1 MAKNTIIDGIAASEH
16 LDSSGESL
24 SIEGMDISSLGG
36 PDSILNW
43 EHGSKDRP
51 SQVVGKVT
59 FARKIMKKDD
69 AKNKREAYFW
79 NKIKKPFVYIKA
91 ELFDGL
97 GHSGAQ
103 DVAAMLKYKNKD
115 KGKNSRLVVG
125 FSIEGGKIEKKG
137 MQVTKSIAR
146 DVAITVKPCNK
157 VCDAE
162 LIEGNFDDDF
172 LYKNQNWDC
181 EILSKG
187 EILTKSISYR
197 NLIVKDI
204 KKNGDAVEAYQKKYN
219 QIRREGGLKENKKRN
234 SKKKEIEKLANKKIN
249 ISTTEN
255 TWNSSEKNN
264 MRKALIAGVMSGTP
278 DSLTGGA
285 ALAAECLEGK
295 IQNTSKP
302 KKNKKKIDKNLINYT
317 HKRMFKSELGL
328 STPKVKLNSEHGSA
342 IAQAYDQMVHDPN
355 HPEVQESYSA
365 LINETLQ
372 QYNDIMN
379 SGLKISRIEPGM
391 QNPYKNSKELHND
404 IINNNHLWYFP
415 TEQGFGTEN
424 ESGLDHPMLKPTG
437 IMHGKNELLANDIFR
452 IVHDINGHHKGGLS
466 GFGPVGEHKAY
477 LTHKKMYSPLA
488 SKALATETMGQN
500 NWVNFG
506 PYGEQNRKNP
516 ANTVYADQKAG
527 LLPDEIING
536 DWHLE
541 NEIDNSIKKGQAP
554 IQFTQLAGKSKPQSE
569 VPILSNPMQA
579 ARFQKELGDD
589 VPSSSEG
596 MAMVTG
602 QGKRRAISME
612 PSQTKKEMAQTK
624 GRGNFPTT
632 QYHEG
637 FHDHINK
644 IDQKYPKLKDHT
656 QSLMRY
662 ALDNFFHPQDRGSML
677 KYLKD
682 TQGYKENVNE
692 EALAHFSDFRTSPS
706 LRNNFNTFHDLGK
719 KGNFERQTRIKN
731 SMKKLNNWANTVS
744 LDDMKKIHANY
755 QKKDAIT
762 KLPIEKQKEMV
773 KPERFKPGE
782 SGLNPKKIAAS
793 EK

>member
-1 MAKNTIIDGIAASEH
+1 MAKNTILDGIAASEH

-43 EHGSKDRP
+43 EHNSKTKP

-59 FARKIMKKDD
+59 FARKIMKKSD

-162 LIEGNFDDDF
+162 LIEGDFDDDF

-181 EILSKG
+181 EILFKG

-249 ISTTEN
+249 TSITEN

-264 MRKALIAGVMSGTP
+264 MRKALIAGVISGTP

-302 KKNKKKIDKNLINYT
+302 KKNKKKIDK
-317 HKRMFKSELGL
+317 
-328 STPKVKLNSEHGSA
+328 
-342 IAQAYDQMVHDPN
+342 
-355 HPEVQESYSA
+355 
-365 LINETLQ
+365 
-372 QYNDIMN
+372 
-379 SGLKISRIEPGM
+379 
-391 QNPYKNSKELHND
+391 
-404 IINNNHLWYFP
+404 
-415 TEQGFGTEN
+415 
-424 ESGLDHPMLKPTG
+424 
-437 IMHGKNELLANDIFR
+437 
-452 IVHDINGHHKGGLS
+452 
-466 GFGPVGEHKAY
+466 
-477 LTHKKMYSPLA
+477 
-488 SKALATETMGQN
+488 
-500 NWVNFG
+500 
-506 PYGEQNRKNP
+506 
-516 ANTVYADQKAG
+516 
-527 LLPDEIING
+527 
-536 DWHLE
+536 
-541 NEIDNSIKKGQAP
+541 SIKKGQAP

-612 PSQTKKEMAQTK
+612 PSQTQKEMAQTK
-624 GRGNFPTT
+624 GRGNFPTA

-644 IDQKYPKLKDHT
+644 IDQKYPELKDHT

-682 TQGYKENVNE
+682 IQGYKENVNE

-706 LRNNFNTFHDLGK
+706 LRNSFNTFHDLGK
-719 KGNFERQTRIKN
+719 KGNLERQTRIKS
-731 SMKKLNNWANTVS
+731 SMKKLNNWANTVG

-755 QKKDAIT
+755 QKKDAIA

-793 EK
+793 KK

>member
-1 MAKNTIIDGIAASEH
+1 MEGVEEKMAKNTILDGIAASEH

-59 FARKIMKKDD
+59 FARKIMKKSD

-162 LIEGNFDDDF
+162 LIEGDFDDDF

-249 ISTTEN
+249 TSTTEN

-302 KKNKKKIDKNLINYT
+302 KKNKKKIDK
-317 HKRMFKSELGL
+317 
-328 STPKVKLNSEHGSA
+328 
-342 IAQAYDQMVHDPN
+342 
-355 HPEVQESYSA
+355 
-365 LINETLQ
+365 
-372 QYNDIMN
+372 
-379 SGLKISRIEPGM
+379 
-391 QNPYKNSKELHND
+391 
-404 IINNNHLWYFP
+404 
-415 TEQGFGTEN
+415 
-424 ESGLDHPMLKPTG
+424 
-437 IMHGKNELLANDIFR
+437 
-452 IVHDINGHHKGGLS
+452 
-466 GFGPVGEHKAY
+466 
-477 LTHKKMYSPLA
+477 
-488 SKALATETMGQN
+488 
-500 NWVNFG
+500 
-506 PYGEQNRKNP
+506 
-516 ANTVYADQKAG
+516 
-527 LLPDEIING
+527 
-536 DWHLE
+536 
-541 NEIDNSIKKGQAP
+541 SIKKGQAP

-612 PSQTKKEMAQTK
+612 PSQTQKEMAQTK
-624 GRGNFPTT
+624 GRGNFPTA

-637 FHDHINK
+637 FHDHINHSQRTDGVGH
-644 IDQKYPKLKDHT
+644 IVGSLCQRHITGGSDLNSSKDFLCAGLLLFDEVPYNLSAN
-656 QSLMRY
+656 Q
-662 ALDNFFHPQDRGSML
+662 PQRKG
-677 KYLKD
+677 
-682 TQGYKENVNE
+682 QYKGRQQCHV
-692 EALAHFSDFRTSPS
+692 R
-706 LRNNFNTFHDLGK
+706 
-719 KGNFERQTRIKN
+719 KGV
-731 SMKKLNNWANTVS
+731 A
-744 LDDMKKIHANY
+744 D
-755 QKKDAIT
+755 
-762 KLPIEKQKEMV
+762 
-773 KPERFKPGE
+773 
-782 SGLNPKKIAAS
+782 
-793 EK
+793 

>member
-1 MAKNTIIDGIAASEH
+1 MSKNTVIDGIAASEH

-59 FARKIMKKDD
+59 FARKIMKKSD
-69 AKNKREAYFW
+69 AKNKREVYFW

-162 LIEGNFDDDF
+162 LIEGDFDDDF
-172 LYKNQNWDC
+172 LYKNQSWDC

-249 ISTTEN
+249 TSTTEN

-285 ALAAECLEGK
+285 ALAEECLEGK

-302 KKNKKKIDKNLINYT
+302 KKNKKKIDK
-317 HKRMFKSELGL
+317 
-328 STPKVKLNSEHGSA
+328 
-342 IAQAYDQMVHDPN
+342 
-355 HPEVQESYSA
+355 
-365 LINETLQ
+365 
-372 QYNDIMN
+372 
-379 SGLKISRIEPGM
+379 
-391 QNPYKNSKELHND
+391 
-404 IINNNHLWYFP
+404 
-415 TEQGFGTEN
+415 
-424 ESGLDHPMLKPTG
+424 
-437 IMHGKNELLANDIFR
+437 
-452 IVHDINGHHKGGLS
+452 
-466 GFGPVGEHKAY
+466 
-477 LTHKKMYSPLA
+477 
-488 SKALATETMGQN
+488 
-500 NWVNFG
+500 
-506 PYGEQNRKNP
+506 
-516 ANTVYADQKAG
+516 
-527 LLPDEIING
+527 
-536 DWHLE
+536 
-541 NEIDNSIKKGQAP
+541 SIKKGQAP

-612 PSQTKKEMAQTK
+612 PSQTQKEMAQTK
-624 GRGNFPTT
+624 GRGNFPTA

-644 IDQKYPKLKDHT
+644 IDQKYPELKDHT

-719 KGNFERQTRIKN
+719 KGNLQRQTRIKS
-731 SMKKLNNWANTVS
+731 SMKKLNNWANTVG

-755 QKKDAIT
+755 QKKDAIA

-773 KPERFKPGE
+773 KPKRFKPGE

>member
-1 MAKNTIIDGIAASEH
+1 MGNNTIIDGIAASEH

-59 FARKIMKKDD
+59 FARKIMKKSD
-69 AKNKREAYFW
+69 AKNKREVYFW

-162 LIEGNFDDDF
+162 LIEGDFDDDF
-172 LYKNQNWDC
+172 LYKNQSWDC

-249 ISTTEN
+249 TSTTEN

-302 KKNKKKIDKNLINYT
+302 KKNKKKIDK
-317 HKRMFKSELGL
+317 
-328 STPKVKLNSEHGSA
+328 
-342 IAQAYDQMVHDPN
+342 
-355 HPEVQESYSA
+355 
-365 LINETLQ
+365 
-372 QYNDIMN
+372 
-379 SGLKISRIEPGM
+379 
-391 QNPYKNSKELHND
+391 
-404 IINNNHLWYFP
+404 
-415 TEQGFGTEN
+415 
-424 ESGLDHPMLKPTG
+424 
-437 IMHGKNELLANDIFR
+437 
-452 IVHDINGHHKGGLS
+452 
-466 GFGPVGEHKAY
+466 
-477 LTHKKMYSPLA
+477 
-488 SKALATETMGQN
+488 
-500 NWVNFG
+500 
-506 PYGEQNRKNP
+506 
-516 ANTVYADQKAG
+516 
-527 LLPDEIING
+527 
-536 DWHLE
+536 
-541 NEIDNSIKKGQAP
+541 SIKKGQAP

-612 PSQTKKEMAQTK
+612 PSQTQKEMAQTK
-624 GRGNFPTT
+624 GRGNFPTA

-644 IDQKYPKLKDHT
+644 IDQKYPELKDHT

-719 KGNFERQTRIKN
+719 KGNLQRQTRIKS
-731 SMKKLNNWANTVS
+731 SMKKLNNWANTVG

-755 QKKDAIT
+755 QEKDAIA

>member
-1 MAKNTIIDGIAASEH
+1 MSKNTVIDGIAASEH

-59 FARKIMKKDD
+59 FARKIMKKSD
-69 AKNKREAYFW
+69 AKNKREVYFW

-162 LIEGNFDDDF
+162 LIEGDFDDDF
-172 LYKNQNWDC
+172 LYKNQSWDC

-249 ISTTEN
+249 TSTTEN

-285 ALAAECLEGK
+285 ALAEECLEGK

-302 KKNKKKIDKNLINYT
+302 KKNKKKIDK
-317 HKRMFKSELGL
+317 
-328 STPKVKLNSEHGSA
+328 
-342 IAQAYDQMVHDPN
+342 
-355 HPEVQESYSA
+355 
-365 LINETLQ
+365 
-372 QYNDIMN
+372 
-379 SGLKISRIEPGM
+379 
-391 QNPYKNSKELHND
+391 
-404 IINNNHLWYFP
+404 
-415 TEQGFGTEN
+415 
-424 ESGLDHPMLKPTG
+424 
-437 IMHGKNELLANDIFR
+437 
-452 IVHDINGHHKGGLS
+452 
-466 GFGPVGEHKAY
+466 
-477 LTHKKMYSPLA
+477 
-488 SKALATETMGQN
+488 
-500 NWVNFG
+500 
-506 PYGEQNRKNP
+506 
-516 ANTVYADQKAG
+516 
-527 LLPDEIING
+527 
-536 DWHLE
+536 
-541 NEIDNSIKKGQAP
+541 SIKKGQAP

-612 PSQTKKEMAQTK
+612 PSQTQKEMAQTK
-624 GRGNFPTT
+624 GRGNFPTA

-644 IDQKYPKLKDHT
+644 IDQKYPELKDHT

-719 KGNFERQTRIKN
+719 KGNLQRQTRIKS
-731 SMKKLNNWANTVS
+731 SMKKLNNWANTVG

-755 QKKDAIT
+755 QKKDAIA

>member
-1 MAKNTIIDGIAASEH
+1 MSKNTVIDGIAASEH

-59 FARKIMKKDD
+59 FARKIMKKSD
-69 AKNKREAYFW
+69 AKNKREVYFW

-162 LIEGNFDDDF
+162 LIEGDFDDDF
-172 LYKNQNWDC
+172 LYKNQSWDC

-249 ISTTEN
+249 TSTTEN

-302 KKNKKKIDKNLINYT
+302 KKNKKKIDK
-317 HKRMFKSELGL
+317 
-328 STPKVKLNSEHGSA
+328 
-342 IAQAYDQMVHDPN
+342 
-355 HPEVQESYSA
+355 
-365 LINETLQ
+365 
-372 QYNDIMN
+372 
-379 SGLKISRIEPGM
+379 
-391 QNPYKNSKELHND
+391 
-404 IINNNHLWYFP
+404 
-415 TEQGFGTEN
+415 
-424 ESGLDHPMLKPTG
+424 
-437 IMHGKNELLANDIFR
+437 
-452 IVHDINGHHKGGLS
+452 
-466 GFGPVGEHKAY
+466 
-477 LTHKKMYSPLA
+477 
-488 SKALATETMGQN
+488 
-500 NWVNFG
+500 
-506 PYGEQNRKNP
+506 
-516 ANTVYADQKAG
+516 
-527 LLPDEIING
+527 
-536 DWHLE
+536 
-541 NEIDNSIKKGQAP
+541 SIKKGQAP

-612 PSQTKKEMAQTK
+612 PSQTQKEMAQTK
-624 GRGNFPTT
+624 GRGNFPTA

-644 IDQKYPKLKDHT
+644 IDQKYPELKDHT

-706 LRNNFNTFHDLGK
+706 LRSNFNTFHDLGK
-719 KGNFERQTRIKN
+719 KGNLERQTRIKS
-731 SMKKLNNWANTVS
+731 SMKKLNNWANTVG

-755 QKKDAIT
+755 QEKDAIA